1 MKKYKFLIMMPYF
14 ERPNMV
20 INAIRSFQ
28 KLKYE
33 KFEIA
38 IIDDGSVKHPIRDI
52 LKEYDLKNVKIY
64 ETNDTIENKLERGSI
79 HGSFMNLSMK
89 ETDDDGS

>member
-1 MKKYKFLIMMPYF
+1 MPYF

-20 INAIRSFQ
+20 INAMKFQ

-38 IIDDGSVKHPIRDI
+38 IIDD
-52 LKEYDLKNVKIY
+52 
-64 ETNDTIENKLERGSI
+64 KL
-79 HGSFMNLSMK
+79 
-89 ETDDDGS
+89 